1 MNLFTEVYDKSRD
14 LLAAPCF
21 DPSWATVEAKLKS
34 LLAEDGFNR
43 ADYGIL
49 IEIRRLLTAVAKG
62 KPDEGKAIAE
72 EILRLSRP
80 GDNGFQDRAALLKT
94 LRHIYHV
101 VNKGA
106 QSIWVVD
113 HPKAYPKWS
122 FDQTQGVSQAKMV
135 ETLTPWRETFGAGNR
150 QMLSDALQLARKIS
164 MDAEIKLGAN
174 EVRTRR
180 KIRKWFLVRGASSDQ
195 VDAVRTTLRDGFKKI
210 TALCNAQSVIFS
222 DRPHKRVDPNS
233 RAKASVN
240 SGDVMPIIYIF
251 EAFIRYG
258 KRSDDGIRHQL
269 WQCAKTIIHEMTHK
283 LLGTDDHAYGVN
295 GIRPGVSVTEAQ
307 AITNADSWGIFAL
320 DLAGLLPEDKAE
332 EAFS

>member
-14 LLAAPCF
+14 LLTKPCF
-21 DPSWATVEAKLKS
+21 DKSWATIEAKVKS
-34 LLAEDGFNR
+34 LLAEDGFSR
-43 ADYGIL
+43 ADYPVL
-49 IEIRRLLTAVAKG
+49 IDIRRTLTAVAKD

-80 GDNGFQDRAALLKT
+80 DENGFQDRAALLKT

-113 HPKAYPKWS
+113 HPKSYPKWS
-122 FDQTQGVSQAKMV
+122 YDQTQGVSKARMV
-135 ETLTPWRETFGAGNR
+135 DVLSPWRETFGAGNR
-150 QMLSDALQLARKIS
+150 QMMSDALQLARKIS
-164 MDAEIKLGAN
+164 MDTEIKLGAN
-174 EVRTRR
+174 SVRTRR
-180 KIRKWFLVRGASSDQ
+180 KIRKWFLVRGATKDQ
-195 VDAVRTTLRDGFKKI
+195 VDNVRTTLIAGFKKI
-210 TALCNAQSVIFS
+210 SALCNAQSVIFS
-222 DRPHKRVDPNS
+222 DRPHKRVDPTW

-240 SGDVMPIIYIF
+240 SGDQMPVIYIF

-258 KRSDDGIRHQL
+258 KRNEDGIRDQL
-269 WQCAKTIIHEMTHK
+269 WQCAKTIIHEMSHK

-295 GIRPGVSVTEAQ
+295 GIKPGTSVTEAQ

>member
-1 MNLFTEVYDKSRD
+1 MNLFTEVYNKSRD
-14 LLAAPCF
+14 LIDQPCF
-21 DPSWATVEAKLKS
+21 DASWAAIEGKVKT
-34 LLAEDGFNR
+34 LLAEDGP
-43 ADYGIL
+43 AHAAYPVL
-49 IEIRRLLTAVAKG
+49 IDIRRTLTAVARG
-62 KPDEGKAIAE
+62 KPDEGRAIAE

-80 GDNGFQDRAALLKT
+80 DDVGFQDRAALLKL
-94 LRHIYHV
+94 LRHLYHV

-113 HPKAYPKWS
+113 HPKSYPKWCY
-122 FDQTQGVSQAKMV
+122 DQAQGVSKARMV
-135 ETLTPWRETFGAGNR
+135 DTLAPWRETFGAGNR
-150 QMLSDALQLARKIS
+150 QMMSDALQLARKIS
-164 MDAEIKLGAN
+164 LDTEIKLADN
-174 EVRTRR
+174 AARTRR
-180 KIRKWFLVRGASSDQ
+180 KIRKWFLVRGASKEK
-195 VDAVRTTLRDGFKKI
+195 VDSTRTTLSAGFKKVS
-210 TALCNAQSVIFS
+210 ALCNTNSVIFS
-222 DRPHKRVDPNS
+222 DRPHRRADPSN

-240 SGDVMPIIYIF
+240 SGDKMPVIYIF
-251 EAFIRYG
+251 EAFVRYG
-258 KRSDDGIRHQL
+258 RRNDDGIRDQL